1 RASVVAKVLE
11 MRAGELTLSTLR
23 QIHEQ
28 PVALELSAQDRGR
41 IAVASALVDKIIA
54 IGDAAYGINTGFGLL
69 AQTRIPNDQLELL
82 QRNLL
87 LSHAAG
93 IGDALP
99 DAVVRLILALKINA
113 LARGHSGIT
122 MAVIDALAK
131 LLEHEVYPVIP
142 AQGSVGASGDLAPL
156 AHLSTALLGI
166 GEVRV
171 GGAVRPAAEG
181 LRVAGL
187 EPLKLRAK
195 EGLALINGTQVSTAL
210 ALAGL
215 FGAEDVFAA
224 AVVAGAMSVDALKG
238 SDSPFDE
245 RIQEVRGQPGQIAV
259 AREYRELI
267 AGSAIRASHLD
278 C

>member
-1 RASVVAKVLE
+1 VNDALKIE
-11 MRAGELTLSTLR
+11 AGTLSLSALR
-23 QIHEQ
+23 RIYEQ
-28 PVALELSAQDRGR
+28 PTVLKLSQRDLGR
-41 IAVASALVDKIIA
+41 IALASSLVDEIVA
-54 IGDAAYGINTGFGLL
+54 TGDAAYGINTGFGLL
-69 AQTRIPNDQLELL
+69 AHTRIPNEQLELL

-93 IGDALP
+93 VGDALP
-99 DAVVRLILALKINA
+99 DSVVRLILALKINA

-122 MAVIDALAK
+122 MGLMDALLA

-156 AHLSTALLGI
+156 AHLSAALLGL
-166 GEVRV
+166 GKVRV
-171 GGAVRPAAEG
+171 RGTAMPASEG
-181 LRVAGL
+181 LRTAGL
-187 EPLKLRAK
+187 QPIKLRAK

-245 RIQEVRGQPGQIAV
+245 RIQQVR
-259 AREYRELI
+259 
-267 AGSAIRASHLD
+267 
-278 C
+278 